1 MEPLFSRQQANGYPQ
16 GFFVKKAINGVLESI
31 TLQDLVEQQKRL
43 MVRRDLISFFAS
55 FCLTQPKES
64 ASSKDQG
71 KEAKTLR

>member
-1 MEPLFSRQQANGYPQ
+1 
-16 GFFVKKAINGVLESI
+16 VKKAINGVLEST
-31 TLQDLVEQQKRL
+31 TLQDLSERQKRL

-55 FCLTQPKES
+55 FWLTQPKES

>member
-1 MEPLFSRQQANGYPQ
+1 M
-16 GFFVKKAINGVLESI
+16 KKAINGVLEST
-31 TLQDLVEQQKRL
+31 TLQDLSERQKRL

-55 FCLTQPKES
+55 FWLTQPKES